1 MAFYYSRRLF
11 SSTRTRPP
19 ISVEHVVVFSGGS
32 RSPSPRTFQSR
43 FSRQSAWQKSHP
55 SVLAGH
61 KTISVGLLFPDV
73 SGVPRR
79 HSPARAPPWTHVKRK
94 ITNTHTMSCVSAT
107 SAVARVAPTA
117 RVANKRAANVAP
129 MRAARVNVVAA
140 VDLNGASLLRSA
152 RREPVALAARASV
165 RRITRSTRA
174 RGACARRSARA
185 PAPRS
190 REESWKKRSRRSASH
205 VELWKKKRLFG
216 IRAFFR
222 AARRRAP
229 PRPVP
234 HRFLV
239 PPLTNTPPDRETR
252 LFSSSCHKNATHQ
265 P

>member
-152 RREPVALAARASV
+152 GREHGAIAARARSAAFPDRRGLEARARAPRRAARASPAFARGV
-165 RRITRSTRA
+165 VGKNDLVPQRVPRGARCGKKATRGVLARVFFALRVALPFPRALTVTRA
-174 RGACARRSARA
+174 DRD
-185 PAPRS
+185 
-190 REESWKKRSRRSASH
+190 
-205 VELWKKKRLFG
+205 L
-216 IRAFFR
+216 
-222 AARRRAP
+222 
-229 PRPVP
+229 P
-234 HRFLV
+234 H
-239 PPLTNTPPDRETR
+239 LT
-252 LFSSSCHKNATHQ
+252 
-265 P
+265 

>member
-152 RREPVALAARASV
+152 GREHGAIAARARSAAFPD
-165 RRITRSTRA
+165 RRGLEARA
-174 RGACARRSARA
+174 RAGARALQPRVRAKSRGKNDLVAARPTWSFGKKSDCSASARFF
-185 PAPRS
+185 APR
-190 REESWKKRSRRSASH
+190 
-205 VELWKKKRLFG
+205 VV
-216 IRAFFR
+216 
-222 AARRRAP
+222 ARRRGP
-229 PRPVP
+229 SLTVPSCRP
-234 HRFLV
+234 
-239 PPLTNTPPDRETR
+239 
-252 LFSSSCHKNATHQ
+252 
-265 P
+265 